1 MVEKLKLEQF
11 IYQVKKE
18 LLDAQSKHEG
28 EDALFVI
35 KDVELEIS
43 VVVSFSGGGK
53 VNVVVAELG
62 SNLAKEQVHK
72 VKLTLAIAE
81 SEKPTTITPVNSP
94 WGMFEQSAA
103 PKESVIQLDPAVS
116 NQLFQVVRQGGP
128 NLGVSMNVD
137 EQDSDK
143 EE

>member
-94 WGMFEQSAA
+94 WGIVAQPTKPDFSCFNT
-103 PKESVIQLDPAVS
+103 VI
-116 NQLFQVVRQGGP
+116 
-128 NLGVSMNVD
+128 
-137 EQDSDK
+137 
-143 EE
+143 